1 MTTESTPYE
10 AVIADLEA
18 KRDRLTGI
26 IDALKQ
32 LKEIG
37 LPVTTLSAMAGA
49 ATAAIAS
56 SISHD
61 SFFGMKIPDAARKY
75 LSMVKG
81 TKPHPELCDALLE
94 GGFQT
99 SATNFREVVRSTL
112 GRHPDFVKIKG
123 QWGLREWYGNRG
135 SGRKTKR
142 TAQVEASDSDS
153 DSSSSSDSSSDSDM
167 NEGAV
172 K

>member
-1 MTTESTPYE
+1 MTTESAPYE

-18 KRDRLTGI
+18 KRDKLTSV

-37 LPVTTLSAMAGA
+37 LPATTLSAMAGA
-49 ATAAIAS
+49 AS
-56 SISHD
+56 VSIETSIPHD
-61 SFFGMKIPDAARKY
+61 AFFGMKMPDAARKY
-75 LSMVKG
+75 LSTVKR
-81 TKPHPELCDALLE
+81 TKPHAELCDALLD

-112 GRHPDFVKIKG
+112 SRHPDFVKIKG

-135 SGRKTKR
+135 NKRPKKTPEGQEQEPQEAQDATEDQPV
-142 TAQVEASDSDS
+142 TAAE
-153 DSSSSSDSSSDSDM
+153 
-167 NEGAV
+167 NGP
-172 K
+172 KT